1 MSILTQEKRLLRI
14 DTPLGDDTFI
24 ALDLQGEEANSELF
38 QFQVSLAS
46 ADFDIGPGDMVGQKV
61 TASIHYNTEHTR
73 YLNGIVSQFH
83 AYGVEDGLRKYRITL
98 VPTMWLLTLCERS
111 AMYAGKTTK
120 DIVSSILRAAGVEF
134 KYLAAVNDKREYCIQ
149 YQETDFAFVT
159 RMLAEEGLSFYFS
172 QNDGNHEVV
181 IVDKNSQYVDCGEAL
196 VECEEEEGA
205 TAANESRIL
214 QWQRQYQLHTG
225 KVGISGYLE
234 SAASKGKYSFVTTN
248 NKTLK
253 LTNYQRDFHESAVPY
268 LLKNELP
275 DYGAKL
281 TQKKTAE
288 LMIETEEAAYDIGHG
303 ASNCC
308 SFMAGGRFELKHRIK
323 SESGKYLITRVH
335 HRATASNQGSE
346 YTNSFECVPSTI
358 PMHPAPP
365 KNRIRI
371 SGPHLAKVVEVKAG
385 ENPGASDPQLMVKLC
400 FFWDEENTSCW
411 VRVMQNFAG
420 KNQGAVF
427 VPRRDSEVVVEF
439 IGGDPDRPLVV
450 GAVFNSDNKAPQYS
464 LTQSGFKTGDD
475 KNAFNELRFDDKE
488 GKEEVY
494 FQAGKDLNQKVVN
507 DEVSEIGNDQKLS
520 VVNDQTLDVG
530 NDQVEGVSNDQNLT
544 VGNNQTTAITND
556 QALQVGN
563 NQTLSVGADQTIEVS
578 SNHNLDVGSNQILTI
593 GGDQTFEVTGNQTFN
608 GEGITIEGNTSITLK
623 VGANK
628 IVIDSSGI
636 TMKGTSVKA
645 NASATLELKGS
656 ASAKF
661 EGGGMTDV
669 KSGGI
674 LNIKGSMTNIN

>member
-1 MSILTQEKRLLRI
+1 
-14 DTPLGDDTFI
+14 
-24 ALDLQGEEANSELF
+24 
-38 QFQVSLAS
+38 
-46 ADFDIGPGDMVGQKV
+46 
-61 TASIHYNTEHTR
+61 
-73 YLNGIVSQFH
+73 
-83 AYGVEDGLRKYRITL
+83 
-98 VPTMWLLTLCERS
+98 
-111 AMYAGKTTK
+111 
-120 DIVSSILRAAGVEF
+120 
-134 KYLAAVNDKREYCIQ
+134 
-149 YQETDFAFVT
+149 
-159 RMLAEEGLSFYFS
+159 
-172 QNDGNHEVV
+172 
-181 IVDKNSQYVDCGEAL
+181 
-196 VECEEEEGA
+196 
-205 TAANESRIL
+205 
-214 QWQRQYQLHTG
+214 
-225 KVGISGYLE
+225 
-234 SAASKGKYSFVTTN
+234 
-248 NKTLK
+248 
-253 LTNYQRDFHESAVPY
+253 
-268 LLKNELP
+268 
-275 DYGAKL
+275 
-281 TQKKTAE
+281 
-288 LMIETEEAAYDIGHG
+288 
-303 ASNCC
+303 
-308 SFMAGGRFELKHRIK
+308 
-323 SESGKYLITRVH
+323 
-335 HRATASNQGSE
+335 
-346 YTNSFECVPSTI
+346 
-358 PMHPAPP
+358 
-365 KNRIRI
+365 
-371 SGPHLAKVVEVKAG
+371 
-385 ENPGASDPQLMVKLC
+385 
-400 FFWDEENTSCW
+400 
-411 VRVMQNFAG
+411 MQNFAG